1 MNICPCTSVKSIRLL
16 ICTYRRWI
24 SAVTWHSYV
33 YARHCIRFTPC
44 ARLSVPIYQM
54 ISNPQGFN
62 PHRSWYPPVGG
73 SRAMM
78 VTTIVTTQWI
88 PASSTDHLDS
98 AISNRMTSLLLLQ
111 VFLLLSCMLFIR
123 FLICEQLPQWF
134 CWKLSATDPYR
145 KQPSTPSSILAICHR
160 VCVLQGFY
168 FHVTHHNF
176 LPTAW
181 SCSSIVTSSF
191 DCWDTKTS
199 SLVVD

>member
-1 MNICPCTSVKSIRLL
+1 MHLQKVDFCCRLAL
-16 ICTYRRWI
+16 LCICTTLYTFHPLC
-24 SAVTWHSYV
+24 SPVSSNLSDDLQPP
-33 YARHCIRFTPC
+33 RFNQPW
-44 ARLSVPIYQM
+44 
-54 ISNPQGFN
+54 
-62 PHRSWYPPVGG
+62 SWYPPVGG

-181 SCSSIVTSSF
+181 SALLWPAALTAGTLKLPV
-191 DCWDTKTS
+191 
-199 SLVVD
+199 